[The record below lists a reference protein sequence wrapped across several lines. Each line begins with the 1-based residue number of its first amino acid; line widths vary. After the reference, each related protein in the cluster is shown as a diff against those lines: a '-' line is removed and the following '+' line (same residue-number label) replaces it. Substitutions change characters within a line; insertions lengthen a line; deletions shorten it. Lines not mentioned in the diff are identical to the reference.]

1 VGTNPFWDEIDAI
14 VGTPGVGQAF
24 STAFFKPNPPNGTG
38 MFCSQGGEF
47 SYGEVVVKRNN
58 VEIAYK
64 DQTGQ
69 TVVDVNGD
77 PCGPY
82 TIAPFGP

>member
-1 VGTNPFWDEIDAI
+1 
-14 VGTPGVGQAF
+14 
-24 STAFFKPNPPNGTG
+24 
-38 MFCSQGGEF
+38 ML
-47 SYGEVVVKRNN
+47 SYGEVVAGSNN

-69 TVVDVNGD
+69 TVEDVNGD

-82 TIAPFGP
+82 TFAPFGLRRTGARPDRTRAVSVATTRAVSVARPPPRSEPPIRT